1 MAKETPTRVS
11 QRRVI
16 RCLHLLNH
24 GRGRGRRWPDELDY
38 RGPGHNVVYPILVE
52 PLDATIRQPGVVRYF
67 HLATAHKSDV
77 CHGRH
82 PSLLD
87 SVGSQPP
94 RLQKPVWILA

>member
-1 MAKETPTRVS
+1 MG
-11 QRRVI
+11 RVI

-24 GRGRGRRWPDELDY
+24 GRGWGRRRPNELDY
-38 RGPGHNVVYPILVE
+38 RGPGHDVVHPILVK

-82 PSLLD
+82 PSPLDSVVD
-87 SVGSQPP
+87 SVGSHRP